1 MIRRPPRS
9 TRTDTLFPYTTLFR
23 SGHLA
28 GSAVDKPE
36 HRLVACF
43 ARALENGE
51 VVLVE
56 FLAGLID
63 RMQRDQRVLELGRCL
78 ADDRF
83 AVTVDTVAIIAADI
97 LRRVAPR
104 PARGR
109 TTVNPPFNLARA
121 VQLLTQALRPP
132 EAANPLLPPS
142 GAIIS
147 L

>member
-23 SGHLA
+23 AGHLA
-28 GSAVDKPE
+28 GAAVDKPE
-36 HRLVACF
+36 HRLVAGF

-78 ADDRF
+78 ADDQF
-83 AVTVDTVAIIAADI
+83 AVTVATVDIIAADI
-97 LRRVAPR
+97 LRRVEIGSAH
-104 PARGR
+104 
-109 TTVNPPFNLARA
+109 V
-121 VQLLTQALRPP
+121 
-132 EAANPLLPPS
+132 
-142 GAIIS
+142 
-147 L
+147 